1 MSSPSLD
8 AGAAA
13 PASAGTVRP
22 LLDLAFGFF
31 VWAVHFLVV
40 YIGTALACVLG
51 LGAASTRSQTTFVIS
66 LAVVTLVS
74 VAVVVLHA
82 LRRYRQHR
90 TQPAF
95 RTAVAMGGDA
105 IACVAIAWQLFPL
118 LLVPVCA

>member
-8 AGAAA
+8 AGAAT
-13 PASAGTVRP
+13 PPGTGTVRP

-31 VWAVHFLVV
+31 VWAVHLLVV

-51 LGAASTRSQTTFVIS
+51 LGAASRGSRTMFVIS
-66 LAVVTLVS
+66 LGVVTLLA
-74 VAVVVLHA
+74 VAVVVSHA

-118 LLVPVCA
+118 VLVPVCA

>member
-8 AGAAA
+8 ARAAA
-13 PASAGTVRP
+13 PPSAGTVRP

-31 VWAVHFLVV
+31 VWAGHFLVV

-51 LGAASTRSQTTFVIS
+51 LGAATSGSRTTFVSS
-66 LAVVTLVS
+66 LAVVTLVA

-82 LRRYRQHR
+82 LRRYREHR

-95 RTAVAMGGDA
+95 RTAVAIGGDA
-105 IACVAIAWQLFPL
+105 IAFVAVAWQLFPL

>member
-1 MSSPSLD
+1 MSSPSVD
-8 AGAAA
+8 AGATA
-13 PASAGTVRP
+13 PPRAGTVRP

-51 LGAASTRSQTTFVIS
+51 LSAASRGSRTIFVIS
-66 LAVVTLVS
+66 LGVVTLVA

-95 RTAVAMGGDA
+95 RTAVAMGSDA

>member
-1 MSSPSLD
+1 MSSPRLD
-8 AGAAA
+8 LDAAA
-13 PASAGTVRP
+13 PGTAGSVSP

-31 VWAVHFLVV
+31 VWAAHFLVI

-51 LGAASTRSQTTFVIS
+51 LGAASRGSRTTFVIS
-66 LAVVTLVS
+66 LGVVTLVA

-90 TQPAF
+90 TQLPF
-95 RTAVAMGGDA
+95 RTSVTIGCDA
-105 IACVAIAWQLFPL
+105 TATVAIAWQLFPL